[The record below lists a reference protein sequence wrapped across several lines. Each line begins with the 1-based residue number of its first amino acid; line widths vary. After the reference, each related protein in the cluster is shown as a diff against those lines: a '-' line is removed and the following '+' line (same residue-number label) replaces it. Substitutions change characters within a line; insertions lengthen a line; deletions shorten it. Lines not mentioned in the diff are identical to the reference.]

1 MPKHKAFKFRIYP
14 DKEQQILIGKTI
26 GCSRFVFNYLLDAWQ
41 DLYET
46 TGSGLSYNKCSA
58 ILTEI
63 KQQDDTI
70 WLNEVDS
77 IALQTSVRHLAD
89 GFDRFFN
96 KQNDKPCFKSK
107 KNPVQSYTT
116 KLVNNNI
123 RLEDSRLKLPKLGWV
138 TIKQSRKLEGRIIN
152 ATLSRKPSGK
162 YFISILCET
171 DIHELPKT
179 GSSVGI
185 DVGIKDF
192 AVFSDG
198 MASPNMTYYQKS
210 QEKLKK
216 EQQILSRRQRLA
228 LEKGIELSEA
238 KNYQKQRIKVARIHE
253 SIESQRLDFLHKLST
268 RIVKNHDIIGM
279 ESLDIAQML
288 QNKQLSKQIS
298 DVSWAKFKDL
308 IRYKVDWYGKTLIE
322 VDQSFPSSQLCHVC
336 GHKNPQVKDLSV
348 REWTCPA
355 CHTHHDRDLNAS
367 INIKNEALRIVA
379 SGTAGTAEIA

>member
-1 MPKHKAFKFRIYP
+1 
-14 DKEQQILIGKTI
+14 
-26 GCSRFVFNYLLDAWQ
+26 
-41 DLYET
+41 
-46 TGSGLSYNKCSA
+46 
-58 ILTEI
+58 
-63 KQQDDTI
+63 
-70 WLNEVDS
+70 
-77 IALQTSVRHLAD
+77 
-89 GFDRFFN
+89 
-96 KQNDKPCFKSK
+96 
-107 KNPVQSYTT
+107 
-116 KLVNNNI
+116 
-123 RLEDSRLKLPKLGWV
+123 
-138 TIKQSRKLEGRIIN
+138 
-152 ATLSRKPSGK
+152 
-162 YFISILCET
+162 
-171 DIHELPKT
+171 
-179 GSSVGI
+179 
-185 DVGIKDF
+185 
-192 AVFSDG
+192 
-198 MASPNMTYYQKS
+198 MTYYQKS

-228 LEKGIELSEA
+228 LEKGIKLSEA

-253 SIESQRLDFLHKLST
+253 SIENQRLDFLHKLST

-288 QNKQLSKQIS
+288 QNKQFSKQIS

-348 REWTCPA
+348 REWACPT